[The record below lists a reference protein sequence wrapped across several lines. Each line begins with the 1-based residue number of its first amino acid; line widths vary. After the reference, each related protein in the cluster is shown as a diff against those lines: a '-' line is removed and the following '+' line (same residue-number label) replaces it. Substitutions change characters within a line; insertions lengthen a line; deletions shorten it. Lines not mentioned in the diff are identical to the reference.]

1 MQLPADIPTTN
12 PPPSGLDLGNLTEAP
27 PPVTSQ
33 QREADFNRVFVWHGQ
48 RLNFSVASDG
58 YYRQLRCTMN
68 AAPLSSI
75 QTIGDFTSEAPRL
88 LYCSS
93 LTAEQIQGLYLL
105 PPEDQIAR
113 YMAWVKDNVQFH
125 ELEAAAK
132 LGTEINAAIAR
143 ARTQPMETDAGEI
156 DSMGN

>member
-1 MQLPADIPTTN
+1 MQLPPDIPTDSA
-12 PPPSGLDLGNLTEAP
+12 PPSSSELGNLTEAP

-33 QREADFNRVFVWHGQ
+33 QREADFNRVFAWNGQ

-58 YYRQLRCTMN
+58 YYRHLRCTMN
-68 AAPLSSI
+68 APPLSSF
-75 QTIGDFTSEAPRL
+75 QTMGDFTAEASRL

-93 LTAEQIQGLYLL
+93 LTAVQIQGLYLL
-105 PPEDQIAR
+105 PPEDQVAL
-113 YMAWVKDNVQFH
+113 YATWVAENTKFH

-143 ARTQPMETDAGEI
+143 ARTQPMETDAGDI